1 MKVYLVY
8 GLDLDDSCEEPI
20 VKKVFANERKA
31 LDYVIKQYYS
41 DPFYSKMNPDWLDD
55 NARPNVVETE
65 VE

>member
-20 VKKVFANERKA
+20 VKKVFDNERKA
-31 LDYVIKQYYS
+31 LDYVIKQCYS
-41 DPFYSKMNPDWLDD
+41 GPFYSKMIPAWLDD
-55 NARPNVVETE
+55 NARPHVVETE